1 MNCHEP
7 QSHRSGKHRKF
18 CEELVLP
25 ETGVV
30 VVGHGTANPVGAA
43 ETKNIVAQVDA
54 ILPNI
59 PVELGYL
66 EVIEPTIEMA
76 VERLAARGCKKVVA
90 LPILLFAAGH
100 AKQDVPQALQE
111 AVARRG
117 LSVTQADPLGLQEHV
132 ISLAR
137 RRFYEAIEG
146 LAPIEGGS
154 EALLVIGRGS
164 SDPTVGYQLWGFGR
178 STYSSMVRVAKHR
191 FAISFVAAAKPTMSE
206 AVDQLMLEINGRP
219 SVRRVVLHP
228 HLLFH
233 GHVENQVE
241 KYLEKARSQFPSVEW
256 VKVARLGAAP
266 EVADALVDRG
276 LRYLCGSN

>member
-7 QSHRSGKHRKF
+7 QSHRSGKLRKF

-30 VVGHGTANPVGAA
+30 VVGHGTANPIGAA

-66 EVIEPTIEMA
+66 EVVEPTIEMA

-111 AVARRG
+111 AVARQG
-117 LSVTQADPLGLQEHV
+117 LSVTQADPLGLHKQV

-164 SDPTVGYQLWGFGR
+164 SDPTASHQLWGFVR

-191 FAISFVAAAKPTMSE
+191 FAISFVAAAKPTTSE
-206 AVDQLMLEINGRP
+206 AIDQLMLDINGRP
-219 SVRRVVLHP
+219 PERRVVLHP

-241 KYLEKARSQFPSVEW
+241 KHLENMRSQFPSVEW

-276 LRYLCGSN
+276 LRCLFGST